1 MTDSRDNNVGI
12 AFGAVLAAGA
22 STAVGAAIVF
32 FPRLV
37 KLASRRVLA
46 SSLGISAGVMTYVSF
61 VEIFQK
67 AVGAFYDMNEFEIE
81 DEDKRLGKANLY
93 ATLSFFAGVFV
104 MVAIDLIVK
113 GMTKRS
119 QSKDPEINSA
129 PHDGDACADH
139 HDIGDTL
146 QKVENGDPPGPV
158 PPASAQT
165 EEVVVSCGCSRADP
179 AGDLEEW
186 QRKATEEE
194 ERDRARAD
202 GGTLYTGISKN
213 DEGVS
218 VSSKESQSPPHLKS
232 ENVNVVD
239 VDIVQKEFDEVEEN
253 KKLVRMGMQTA
264 LAIALHNFPEGLA
277 TYVAVLDDPSIGAVL
292 AIAIGIH
299 NIPEGFCVALPIYY
313 ATGDRKKAFMWGAL
327 SGMSEPIG
335 ALLGYIVLA
344 NAVSEAIYGIMFGL
358 VGGMMVMISLK
369 ELLPTA
375 YRYDPADTVVTN
387 SLIFGML
394 VISASL
400 VLFYL

>member
-81 DEDKRLGKANLY
+81 DEGKRLGKANLY
-93 ATLSFFAGVFV
+93 ATMSFFAGVFV

-113 GMTKRS
+113 GMTNRS
-119 QSKDPEINSA
+119 QSKDPEIKSA
-129 PHDGDACADH
+129 SHGHAACADH

-146 QKVENGDPPGPV
+146 QKVENGDPPGPI
-158 PPASAQT
+158 PPASAQA

-194 ERDRARAD
+194 ERDRSRAD

-218 VSSKESQSPPHLKS
+218 VSSKESQSPPQQKS

-239 VDIVQKEFDEVEEN
+239 VDIVQKEFDEDEEN

-264 LAIALHNFPEGLA
+264 FAIALHNFPEGLA
-277 TYVAVLDDPSIGAVL
+277 TYVAVLDDPTVGAVL

-335 ALLGYIVLA
+335 AILGYIVLA
-344 NAVSEAIYGIMFGL
+344 NAVSEAVYGIMFGL